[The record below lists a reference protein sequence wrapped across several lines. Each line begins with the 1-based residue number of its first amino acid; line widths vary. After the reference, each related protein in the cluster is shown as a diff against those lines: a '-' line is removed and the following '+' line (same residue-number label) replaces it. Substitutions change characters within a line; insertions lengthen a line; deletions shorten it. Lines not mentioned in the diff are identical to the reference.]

1 MALDTGD
8 FIRLFPFIA
17 KCCKHQIVCV
27 HGICIENVCIKTLQ
41 DPFVKFRSDGFVLI
55 IPVNND

>member
-41 DPFVKFRSDGFVLI
+41 DPFVKFRSDRLMVLS
-55 IPVNND
+55 